1 MHSLD
6 TELEPFAELEILY
19 RWLAVWLL
27 VKLCQAGAVV
37 FMMSWF
43 TTFVDKRSLKVRG
56 PG

>member
-6 TELEPFAELEILY
+6 TELEPFAELEIIY